1 MKWSEEEPT
10 SSKDKAVEVD
20 TPEKEIQIVKVIE
33 QKSKGKPEETKTGP
47 ESQKPMWAIS
57 KSGRNRTRH
66 LVTQASW
73 GLALDEWS
81 TACGWHFAKYQVKV
95 ELTRTRVTGPKECQK
110 CLAWMKT
117 RDKVRGGWSLAHAV
131 ELDEK

>member
-1 MKWSEEEPT
+1 
-10 SSKDKAVEVD
+10 
-20 TPEKEIQIVKVIE
+20 
-33 QKSKGKPEETKTGP
+33 
-47 ESQKPMWAIS
+47 MWAIS
-57 KSGRNRTRH
+57 KTGRSRTRH

-81 TACGWHFAKYQVKV
+81 TACGWHFAKYHVKV
-95 ELTRTRVTGPKECQK
+95 ELTRTKVVGPKECQK
-110 CLAWMKT
+110 CMAWMKS